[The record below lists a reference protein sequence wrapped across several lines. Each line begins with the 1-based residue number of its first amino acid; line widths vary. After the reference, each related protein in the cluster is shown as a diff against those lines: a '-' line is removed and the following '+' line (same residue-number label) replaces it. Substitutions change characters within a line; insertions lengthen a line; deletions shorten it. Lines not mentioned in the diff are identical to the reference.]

1 MKCILI
7 QLKKNY
13 PAYYLLYSVCMKYCM
28 HGIPNCVKY
37 PCNAA
42 DLLCDCHP
50 WESHTGAEPTALP
63 SSPCWW
69 SSGSSSY
76 AVLGRVCF
84 TDNGQCCRGLESVL
98 LRRLGV
104 LGAALPAFTWYF
116 PGDYSPCTGASLR
129 SSITLTEPRAW
140 GRSKW
145 GLDGGI
151 RLTALD
157 FFKCRYNLTIQS
169 LLIQNFSFGD
179 WEETYKIPLL
189 NKITIFTIFKK

>member
-13 PAYYLLYSVCMKYCM
+13 PACYLLYSVCMKYCM

-37 PCNAA
+37 PRNAA

-50 WESHTGAEPTALP
+50 WESHTGAEPTAPP

-104 LGAALPAFTWYF
+104 LGCPWCGAACLHLVLPWRLLPVHRREFEELNY
-116 PGDYSPCTGASLR
+116 LN
-129 SSITLTEPRAW
+129 RAQGVRPLQVRARW
-140 GRSKW
+140 RCP
-145 GLDGGI
+145 LDCAW
-151 RLTALD
+151 L
-157 FFKCRYNLTIQS
+157 F
-169 LLIQNFSFGD
+169 
-179 WEETYKIPLL
+179 
-189 NKITIFTIFKK
+189 